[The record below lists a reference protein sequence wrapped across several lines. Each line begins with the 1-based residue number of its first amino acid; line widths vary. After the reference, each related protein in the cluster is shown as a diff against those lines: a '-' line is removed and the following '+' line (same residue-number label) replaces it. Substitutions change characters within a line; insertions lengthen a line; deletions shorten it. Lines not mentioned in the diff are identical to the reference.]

1 MFGPASTSRRAHA
14 FAQALE
20 EHDTGGTAAGG
31 DEGHSGGS
39 GAPTGSGGTAD
50 DTDRAAML
58 AVARSLRALPR
69 PQLDPEV
76 KTVHRAQ
83 LIAAM
88 EAAFAE
94 RSARDTALPEQ
105 RATGARRGRHGRRIS
120 ALGRMRPRTRLSKG
134 LAAGGL
140 TVGVA
145 AGAFTGVATASN
157 NALPGDSLYGLKRGM
172 EDLRLTMASGDVERG
187 QIYLRQASTRLKEA
201 RRLMERQRS
210 GDLDPE
216 SLAEI
221 RKALAGMEHDA
232 SAGHRLL
239 RGAWEQDGSL
249 TPLRSLSS
257 FSEQH
262 SRAWGEF
269 RGQLP
274 PQLAELGD
282 KVSSVLDA
290 IESQVGP
297 LRGRLSEPGTNSGR
311 DASHTPPAPDA
322 DGAPPSPS
330 QPGPR
335 AGDDSDGTPEQD
347 ADSPQPSE
355 SGQRKG
361 LLDAPGELLPPPP
374 ERTQQPPPSERTD
387 GTTSPDVTL
396 PPLFP
401 GLLPDLIPPQ
411 QQSDS

>member
-1 MFGPASTSRRAHA
+1 MIGSASTSRRANA
-14 FAQALE
+14 FAKALE
-20 EHDTGGTAAGG
+20 ERETGGTAAGH
-31 DEGHSGGS
+31 DEREPDGS
-39 GAPTGSGGTAD
+39 RAST
-50 DTDRAAML
+50 DTDRAGDGAERAAML
-58 AVARSLRALPR
+58 AIARSLRALPS

-94 RSARDTALPEQ
+94 RTAQGTAVPEQ
-105 RATGARRGRHGRRIS
+105 RATRGGRARHGRRLG
-120 ALGRMRPRTRLSKG
+120 ALGRFRPRTRLSKG

-145 AGAFTGVATASN
+145 AGAFTGVAAASS
-157 NALPGDSLYGLKRGM
+157 NALPGDSLYGLKRSM

-210 GDLDPE
+210 GTLDAE
-216 SLAEI
+216 SLAEV

-239 RGAWEQDGSL
+239 SNAYRHDGSL
-249 TPLRSLSS
+249 APLRSLSS

-262 SRAWGEF
+262 TEAWGKL
-269 RGQLP
+269 RGKLP
-274 PQLAELGD
+274 PQLSELGD

-290 IESQVGP
+290 IEDQVRP
-297 LRGRLSEPGTNSGR
+297 MKARLTEPGDDTDR
-311 DASHTPPAPDA
+311 KATAAPSVR
-322 DGAPPSPS
+322 DGATPSPS
-330 QPGPR
+330 TTAPR
-335 AGDDSDGTPEQD
+335 AGADTDPTPRDGDD
-347 ADSPQPSE
+347 APQPSE
-355 SGQRKG
+355 ATESRGLLGDAPG
-361 LLDAPGELLPPPP
+361 LLDPAPGGT
-374 ERTQQPPPSERTD
+374 RKAPSDQGSGTD
-387 GTTSPDVTL
+387 RSPDVTL
-396 PPLFP
+396 PPLIP